1 MREELNESAN
11 HVVWPGLLHLTRED
25 GSFTLHNHEHGTS
38 LDVEPES
45 GPAVM
50 AILDAFRQAQPIE
63 TFLTDHP
70 ETSPDLLDLVIRSG
84 CVVSVVELPFL
95 AHGFL
100 RPTDR
105 PVGEAWSWSDLP
117 GLTET
122 GSWVVLGVP
131 TDAQALSQA
140 GARHGPD
147 EIRASLDA
155 GVVSGEGDL
164 VDYDFKRVYRDLRL
178 RVFDLGDVDPEGG
191 RADHVGQRL
200 TKVVRELFAQRLRP
214 LILGGDHSLT
224 HYVLAEAAQ
233 HFERFGVIHFDA
245 HSDLLPSRTLSHANV
260 FRGAIAC
267 PRVKHL
273 MQIGLRAVERV
284 GPYAVVDPCPKR
296 RVVTARDVA
305 AGHAQ
310 AALASLP
317 RDLPYY
323 LTFDVDCLDGA
334 VARETGAPSL
344 GGLSV
349 LQASELVDFIA
360 RSFDLLGADF
370 VEVSNASPLPNFA
383 AMAVAGILQRCLLG
397 GCSFEA
403 LSADVYSL
411 PV

>member
-1 MREELNESAN
+1 MQEDLNERAK
-11 HVVWPGLLHLTRED
+11 HVVWPGLLHLARED

-45 GPAVM
+45 GAAVM
-50 AILDAFRQAQPIE
+50 AILRAFQEAQPIE
-63 TFLTDHP
+63 AFLTDHP
-70 ETSPDLLDLVIRSG
+70 ETSPELLDLVVRSG
-84 CVVSVVELPFL
+84 FVVSELELPFL

-100 RPTDR
+100 RPSER
-105 PVGEAWSWSDLP
+105 SVGEAWSWSDLP
-117 GLTET
+117 SLTAV

-131 TDAQALSQA
+131 TDAQALGQA

-147 EIRASLDA
+147 EIRGAFDA
-155 GVVSGEGDL
+155 GLVSGEGDL

-214 LILGGDHSLT
+214 LVLGGDHSLT
-224 HYVLAEAAQ
+224 HYVIAEAAE

-245 HSDLLPSRTLSHANV
+245 HADLLASRTLSHANV
-260 FRGAIAC
+260 FRGAVAS
-267 PRVKHL
+267 PRVTHL
-273 MQIGLRAVERV
+273 LQIGLRALERI
-284 GPYAVVDPCPKR
+284 GPYAGLDPCPKR
-296 RVVTARDVA
+296 QIVTAREVA
-305 AGHAQ
+305 AGGAQ

-344 GGLSV
+344 GGLSF

-360 RSFDLLGADF
+360 RTFDLLGADF
-370 VEVSNASPLPNFA
+370 VEVSNASPSPNFA
-383 AMAVAGILQRCLLG
+383 AMAVASMLQRCLLG

-403 LSADVYSL
+403 LPADVYSL
-411 PV
+411 PG